1 MKTAFLASTA
11 LVMSAGIAA
20 AEVSVGGDGRM
31 GVKSMAGA
39 DVEFTSRVRV
49 SFSASGET
57 DNGLSFG
64 GSIRADNAGGGKD
77 GAEGSVHVSGPFGKL
92 AMGDV
97 DSAAKAAVGQAG
109 GVGMTGLGDLNE
121 IAYIKYGDATPGALW
136 SYSMGDLSL
145 YASAGNPAG
154 DDDDRGVSGAIG
166 YSIGTVSAGAGVE
179 RLGEA
184 QHIAASVSAGLGD
197 ASVKLVFG
205 SHDEGDGSDSMD
217 QYGASASFATGAATF
232 TAFTSNNTMDQDHFG
247 IGVSYDL
254 GGNASIVG
262 GFADGDGQDDA
273 SFDLGI
279 SMSF

>member
-1 MKTAFLASTA
+1 ML
-11 LVMSAGIAA
+11 SAGLAA
-20 AEVSVGGDGRM
+20 AEVKVSGDGRL
-31 GVKSMAGA
+31 GVHSDKGA
-39 DVEFTSRVRV
+39 DVVLTSRMRIQ
-49 SFSASGET
+49 FTGSGET

-64 GSIRADNAGGGKD
+64 GSFRAQDAS
-77 GAEGSVHVSGPFGKL
+77 GASSGAKGSFHVSGPFGKL
-92 AMGDV
+92 TMGDV

-121 IAYIKYGDATPGALW
+121 IDYIKYGGATPGALW

-179 RLGEA
+179 RLGDK

-205 SHDEGDGSDSMD
+205 SHDEGDGSDRMD

-232 TAFTSNNTMDQDHFG
+232 TAFTSNDKMDRDSFG